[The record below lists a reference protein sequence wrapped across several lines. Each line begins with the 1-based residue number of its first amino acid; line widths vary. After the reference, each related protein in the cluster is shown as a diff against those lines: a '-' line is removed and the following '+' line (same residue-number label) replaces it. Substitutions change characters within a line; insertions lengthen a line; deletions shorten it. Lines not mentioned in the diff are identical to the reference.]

1 MGELLLT
8 PGSTLTLASVY
19 HRSTIFWPV
28 SGPYENRKVRDDIEM
43 GRVTDSI
50 VVIG

>member
-28 SGPYENRKVRDDIEM
+28 SGPYENLKVRDDVEM
-43 GRVTDSI
+43 ERVTGSL